1 MVDPSIII
9 SQCYN
14 SVGCRMFVTLV
25 GKHRKIHSFSLLY
38 KMDVYNSLY
47 DPESKPSCWPF
58 HLLLLDDNRLANP
71 WSQCHIFCKV
81 HIWLASSFL
90 HLLGNE
96 TSPHWGRCRKILFP
110 GVCRRWFSLFHLS
123 EVSSLNIL
131 NSYIKEKKLLSKT
144 KALHRHNL

>member
-9 SQCYN
+9 SQCHN
-14 SVGCRMFVTLV
+14 SVGCRMWRQLV
-25 GKHRKIHSFSLLY
+25 NVEI
-38 KMDVYNSLY
+38 
-47 DPESKPSCWPF
+47 SKVPHFNIKWMFTTVCTIPKANRPPDLSR
-58 HLLLLDDNRLANP
+58 HQLLLDDNRLANL

-110 GVCRRWFSLFHLS
+110 GVCRRWFSLFHWS
-123 EVSSLNIL
+123 EVSSLYIL
-131 NSYIKEKKLLSKT
+131 NSYGKEKKLLSKT